1 MDASIDSSPAPG
13 PTVTTPDFAALFRLL
28 PSPYMVLNRDLAYV
42 EVNDAYCAVVE
53 RRREDLLGRNLFDA
67 FPEEGDSGRRLRASF
82 QRVLETGLPDSLPL
96 IPYAIERPASRG
108 GGFEMRY
115 WSAAHVPLPGPDG
128 RVAFIVQNTVD
139 VTELQQLKAM
149 AYGPGGEPA
158 PGEKDLFLRTQEVQA
173 ANQSLLRETQ
183 DLRDLFMQA
192 PGFMAVLAGPELR
205 FALVNNAYQ
214 RLIGHRQVIGRT
226 VEEALPEVSD
236 QGFVELLH
244 GVMNRREPFIGRALS
259 VRLHRTPEAPM
270 EERFVDFIYQ
280 PILAPDGQPSGVFV
294 EGSDVTD
301 RVLAE
306 RQQTL
311 LVDELNHRVKNTLAT
326 VQAIAAQTLRVTPE
340 PTAFREAFESR
351 LMALSGTHDLLTTTS
366 WRNADLCELL
376 LVELRPFAP
385 DRYRAE
391 GPDVDLSPA
400 GALALGMVFHE
411 LATNAAKY
419 GALSSHDGHVQVSW
433 RVFDCRLVLTWTEAG
448 GPAVTPPTRRGFGSR
463 LIERNLG
470 GHLGGSARLE
480 FAPAG
485 LICRIEMPLGS
496 VVDPAVA

>member
-1 MDASIDSSPAPG
+1 M
-13 PTVTTPDFAALFRLL
+13 
-28 PSPYMVLNRDLAYV
+28 
-42 EVNDAYCAVVE
+42 
-53 RRREDLLGRNLFDA
+53 
-67 FPEEGDSGRRLRASF
+67 
-82 QRVLETGLPDSLPL
+82 
-96 IPYAIERPASRG
+96 
-108 GGFEMRY
+108 
-115 WSAAHVPLPGPDG
+115 
-128 RVAFIVQNTVD
+128 
-139 VTELQQLKAM
+139 
-149 AYGPGGEPA
+149 
-158 PGEKDLFLRTQEVQA
+158 
-173 ANQSLLRETQ
+173 
-183 DLRDLFMQA
+183 
-192 PGFMAVLAGPELR
+192 
-205 FALVNNAYQ
+205 
-214 RLIGHRQVIGRT
+214 
-226 VEEALPEVSD
+226 
-236 QGFVELLH
+236 
-244 GVMNRREPFIGRALS
+244 
-259 VRLHRTPEAPM
+259 
-270 EERFVDFIYQ
+270 
-280 PILAPDGQPSGVFV
+280 
-294 EGSDVTD
+294 
-301 RVLAE
+301 
-306 RQQTL
+306 
-311 LVDELNHRVKNTLAT
+311 
-326 VQAIAAQTLRVTPE
+326 
-340 PTAFREAFESR
+340 
-351 LMALSGTHDLLTTTS
+351 LTTTS